1 MTAPPRPLV
10 LAHRGDHR
18 DAVENGIDAFLT
30 GLAVPGC
37 DGLEFDVR
45 AARDGTPV
53 VIHDATLARVHGR
66 SDRVADLSTAELAS
80 VGVPTLREVLAA
92 VPRRA
97 FLDVEL
103 KEDVGS
109 AVVPLLRSARGDPP
123 EGVVVSSFDA
133 AALRTVRALAPEW
146 PTWLIVV
153 VLGPRGVRRASVLGC
168 SGIAA
173 EHRSIRAPSVALAH
187 AAGLDVAAWTVRGRG
202 TVARL
207 AGLGVVAACAEGAA
221 LDGR

>member
-1 MTAPPRPLV
+1 MERRDVLPDIHHRLRSMLQDAKPVLDIAHDLPVILLV
-10 LAHRGDHR
+10 L
-18 DAVENGIDAFLT
+18 
-30 GLAVPGC
+30 
-37 DGLEFDVR
+37 LEELGVLFHL
-45 AARDGTPV
+45 
-53 VIHDATLARVHGR
+53 IVH
-66 SDRVADLSTAELAS
+66 LAS
-80 VGVPTLREVLAA
+80 KR
-92 VPRRA
+92 
-97 FLDVEL
+97 LDLILQSRIKIMKLLLEL